1 MIGKEKASMEKIL
14 FCMSLAYIRY
24 KFYQKL
30 DKDDFNASR
39 KYMQWNSD
47 VLYAKQIIEFHTVGY
62 R

>member
-1 MIGKEKASMEKIL
+1 MEKIL

-47 VLYAKQIIEFHTVGY
+47 VHFYKHVIISHAAGSI
-62 R
+62 